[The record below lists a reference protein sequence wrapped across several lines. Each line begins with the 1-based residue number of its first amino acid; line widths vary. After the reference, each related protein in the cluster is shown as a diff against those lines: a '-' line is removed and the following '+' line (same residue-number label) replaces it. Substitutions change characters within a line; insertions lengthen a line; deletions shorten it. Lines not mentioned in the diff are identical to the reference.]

1 MKFEVAKSKISGE
14 VFIPGSKSHTIRAL
28 FFALLANGESK
39 IFNPLESD
47 DAISAF
53 NTVLHFGAKVEK
65 EDKHYIVQGVN
76 GKLRLPD
83 DVINV
88 GNSGTTLRIAIS
100 LASLIDGW
108 TVFTGDHQI
117 RNRVLEPL
125 ILALNNF
132 GATVVSTR
140 NNYKAPILVKGIA
153 RGGKTDLDAVTSQF
167 LTSLLISCPLMEKD
181 TVIKITRLNE
191 QPYVDMTLW
200 WLDKFGIKYEN
211 NSYKEFFIKG
221 GQSYKSFSET
231 IPGDFSSAT
240 FFLVLASINKSKI
253 KLYNLDMSDVQGDK
267 RVIEILKEMGAKIE
281 INDKEKSVTIEGGDL
296 KGIEI
301 DMNDIPDALPALA
314 VAGCFARG
322 ETKLLNVYQARL
334 KETDR
339 IKVMATELTKMG
351 ARITELEDGLI
362 IKESKLMS
370 ANVNGHF
377 DHRVVMALTIAGL
390 NVEGKTIVDT
400 AEAASVTFPEFA
412 DYIKKCN
419 GNLNVIVD

>member
-1 MKFEVAKSKISGE
+1 MKFEVTKSKISGE

-47 DAISAF
+47 DAISAL
-53 NTVLHFGAKVEK
+53 NIVLHFGAKVEK

-253 KLYNLDMSDVQGDK
+253 KLYNLDMSDVQDDK

>member
-1 MKFEVAKSKISGE
+1 MKFEVTKSKISGE

-47 DAISAF
+47 DAISAL
-53 NTVLHFGAKVEK
+53 NIVLHFGAKVEK

-253 KLYNLDMSDVQGDK
+253 KLYNLDMSDVQDDK

-419 GNLNVIVD
+419 GNFNVIVD